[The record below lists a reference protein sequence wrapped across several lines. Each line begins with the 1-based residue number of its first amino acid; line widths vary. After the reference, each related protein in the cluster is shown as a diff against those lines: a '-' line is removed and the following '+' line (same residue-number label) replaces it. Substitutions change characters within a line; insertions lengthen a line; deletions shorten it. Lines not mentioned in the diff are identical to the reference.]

1 MKRNVF
7 LWMLMMMST
16 MGFAQNVTLHLVE
29 SAGNCLL
36 SSNCESQTICYDLR
50 IEVDEPGWQIR
61 SYNIWFQ
68 YPQPPLMHYNS
79 DNACLTQNGGDTDN
93 DSNGQY
99 RVGGI
104 NGTAVLEAGVMT
116 TFHTLCLEYDNGF
129 MIVDSIISA
138 GGPALVYG
146 FPFESTLTLQN
157 SVTGESV
164 GMAVNS
170 MDAMPINLH
179 DLMQV
184 DANAGWSGVSA
195 WMQPLDSDIE
205 NVMEPV
211 VEDLVIMYNLTDG
224 IYSPSNNINT
234 IVNWNYKSGYIVK
247 VSDAIDLNICGS
259 DNGNHTI
266 NLMAGWNII
275 PVLNPGMVPVEE
287 VLGGLG
293 SNLIIVKE
301 IAGYRIYYPAYN
313 INTLMNL
320 QTGKAYLV
328 KVAQAC
334 AITFPETDVS
344 QTQADAKYYF
354 EMNSPWPP
362 IHKTPDSHI
371 FCFADDALSLFEMG
385 DLIGAFDQQGHCC
398 GMMEVLDTQKAF
410 SVPVFANDA
419 TTSQKD
425 GLDVDEPIAFKLYRP
440 STGDEFNMELS
451 YATFSPAQG
460 QFVSNGISIAATVT
474 LIASGTGIQNY
485 ASGVQVEAY
494 PNPTQGEV
502 TLKIAGDLPING
514 KLVLTNADGQ
524 MLFEQEIMHRQGIST
539 RMLDFSKYTSGIYY
553 LRLTSSQY
561 YNIQKIVI
569 H

>member
-1 MKRNVF
+1 
-7 LWMLMMMST
+7 MLMMMS
-16 MGFAQNVTLHLVE
+16 MAGFTQTVTLHLEE

-36 SSNCESQTICYDLR
+36 SSDCESQTICYDLR
-50 IEVDEPGWQIR
+50 IEIDEPGWELR
-61 SYNIWFQ
+61 SYNVWFEF
-68 YPQPPLMHYNS
+68 PQPPLMMYNS

-93 DSNGQY
+93 STQGQY
-99 RVGGI
+99 RVGGV
-104 NGTAVLEAGVMT
+104 NGTAVIEAGVMT
-116 TFHTLCLEYDNGF
+116 TFHTFCLEYDNGF

-146 FPFESTLTLQN
+146 FEFESTLTLQN
-157 SVTGESV
+157 TTTGESV
-164 GMAVNS
+164 GLAVTS
-170 MDAMPINLH
+170 FDALPIKLH

-184 DANAGWSGVSA
+184 ESDKGWSGVSA
-195 WMQPLDSDIE
+195 WMQPLNSDIE
-205 NVMEPV
+205 NVMAPV
-211 VEDLVIMYNLTDG
+211 VDDLIIMYNLTDG
-224 IYSPSNNINT
+224 IYSPPNNINT
-234 IVNWNYKSGYIVK
+234 INTWNYKSGYIIK
-247 VSDAIDLNICGS
+247 VSDGIELNICGS

-275 PVLNPGMVPVEE
+275 PVLNPGMVPVED
-287 VLGGLG
+287 VLGPLG
-293 SNLIIVKE
+293 SNLIIAKE
-301 IAGYRIYYPAYN
+301 IAGYRVYYPAYN

-334 AITFPETDVS
+334 AINFPETDVS
-344 QTQADAKYYF
+344 QTQADVKYYF

-371 FCFADDALSLFEMG
+371 FCFANDALSLFEMG
-385 DLIGAFDQQGHCC
+385 DLIGAFDQQGRCS
-398 GMMEVLDTQKAF
+398 GMMEVLDTQNSF

-419 TTSQKD
+419 TTAQKD

-440 STGDEFNMELS
+440 STGDEYNMELT
-451 YATFSPAQG
+451 YAPYSPAQG
-460 QFVSNGISIAATVT
+460 QFVSNGISIPNTVT
-474 LIASGTGIQNY
+474 LTFAGTGIQNY

-502 TLKIAGDLPING
+502 NLKIAGDFLING
-514 KLVLTNADGQ
+514 KLILTNADGQ
-524 MLFEQEIMHRQGIST
+524 LLYEQELLHQQGVST
-539 RMLDFSKYTSGIYY
+539 RLLDFSKYTAGIYY